1 MLVIYVL
8 CNITN
13 ILCFCRFVF
22 INYVYILI
30 SLLNPEVSIY
40 VAVDIRPEKIL
51 SVFCI
56 DTAVQHKYRKTGNGQ
71 EAMQQAA
78 RLDSMLMWYLE
89 RSSLTLG
96 KYKVCSGD

>member
-1 MLVIYVL
+1 MSSVV
-8 CNITN
+8 CMNT
-13 ILCFCRFVF
+13 VEEH
-22 INYVYILI
+22 I
-30 SLLNPEVSIY
+30 S
-40 VAVDIRPEKIL
+40 
-51 SVFCI
+51 
-56 DTAVQHKYRKTGNGQ
+56 RKTENGQ